1 MVMGAGRKPIL
12 LALAAAGLFG
22 VSIPLAKIMLADLA
36 PQVLAAL
43 LYLGSGAGLVA
54 WIALRPGRLVHEA
67 SFDRSNLPFLC
78 GAIFFGGVLAPVLLL
93 IGLQKTASS
102 TASLLANLEG
112 VFTTLLAWLI
122 FREQLDRRIVYGML
136 AIFAAATVLAWS
148 GSAESGG
155 VAGPAMI
162 VFACVCWGLDNNLSQ
177 RISAKDPQRI
187 AALKGLAAGSVNG
200 VIAIVL
206 NQPLANLR
214 AVSAA
219 LIIGFFSYGLSLVLF
234 IRALREL
241 GTARTGNYFSTAPF
255 IGAGLSVLL
264 LHEPFTPRLALAG
277 ALMSLGVWLHLSEKH
292 EHLHVHADEIHE
304 HSHIHDEHHQHEHD
318 ANDPP
323 GEPHSHPHRHKQLE
337 HSHPHYPDIHHR
349 HIH

>member
-1 MVMGAGRKPIL
+1 
-12 LALAAAGLFG
+12 
-22 VSIPLAKIMLADLA
+22 
-36 PQVLAAL
+36 
-43 LYLGSGAGLVA
+43 
-54 WIALRPGRLVHEA
+54 
-67 SFDRSNLPFLC
+67 
-78 GAIFFGGVLAPVLLL
+78 VLAPVLLL
-93 IGLQKTASS
+93 VGLQKTPSS

-122 FREQLDRRIVYGML
+122 FREQLDRRIVSGML
-136 AIFAAATVLAWS
+136 AIFAGGTMLAWS

-162 VFACVCWGLDNNLSQ
+162 VFACICWGLDNNLSQ
-177 RISAKDPQRI
+177 RISAKDPQRT
-187 AALKGLAAGSVNG
+187 AAFKGLAAGSVNG
-200 VIAIVL
+200 VIAIAF
-206 NQPLANLR
+206 NQPLGNLR
-214 AVSAA
+214 AVTAA
-219 LIIGFFSYGLSLVLF
+219 LIIGFFSYGCSLVLF

-264 LHEPFTPRLALAG
+264 LHERFTLRLAVAG
-277 ALMSLGVWLHLSEKH
+277 ALMTAGVWLHLSEKH
-292 EHLHVHADEIHE
+292 EHLHVHAEEIHE